1 MPNSSSFRTT
11 PATLNPRRAARS
23 PTATGP
29 LRVISVGSTT
39 VASDGASTL
48 RGAPRVRRAAWT
60 RRGGGGGGGRRSGR
74 LGASGGLAGR
84 GAETGG
90 GAWRSVGSK
99 IWEISS
105 GGTASRGASR
115 AASRDGGFTGA
126 MRIRRGPSPRFR
138 AGLRA
143 GRGGRGRGCHGRR
156 RELPKRDNPPS
167 RRCLHVR
174 PRRSGGRG
182 RGRGLAAARGHL
194 LAGTADRALVQRR
207 GVTLHRS
214 LQAGEQV
221 D

>member
-11 PATLNPRRAARS
+11 SPTLNPRRAPGC

-39 VASDGASTL
+39 VGSAGASTL
-48 RGAPRVRRAAWT
+48 RSARRVRRSAWN
-60 RRGGGGGGGRRSGR
+60 RRGGGGGGRGRLGR

-105 GGTASRGASR
+105 GGAVSRVASR

-126 MRIRRGPSPRFR
+126 MRIGGGGSPPARRG
-138 AGLRA
+138 
-143 GRGGRGRGCHGRR
+143 
-156 RELPKRDNPPS
+156 
-167 RRCLHVR
+167 
-174 PRRSGGRG
+174 GGRG

-207 GVTLHRS
+207 GVTLHRN
-214 LQAGEQV
+214 LQAGQQV
-221 D
+221 DQLLAAPPQVFVQFT

>member
-11 PATLNPRRAARS
+11 SPTLNPRRAARS

-29 LRVISVGSTT
+29 LRVISVGSAT
-39 VASDGASTL
+39 VGSAGASTL
-48 RGAPRVRRAAWT
+48 RSARRVRRSAWN
-60 RRGGGGGGGRRSGR
+60 RRGGGGGGRRRSGR

-105 GGTASRGASR
+105 GGAVSRVASP

-126 MRIRRGPSPRFR
+126 MRIGGAASPSFGGALGGVGGGAPGG
-138 AGLRA
+138 AG
-143 GRGGRGRGCHGRR
+143 GG
-156 RELPKRDNPPS
+156 
-167 RRCLHVR
+167 
-174 PRRSGGRG
+174 
-182 RGRGLAAARGHL
+182 GRGLAAARGHL

-207 GVTLHRS
+207 GVTLHRN
-214 LQAGEQV
+214 LQAGQQV
-221 D
+221 DQLLAAQP